1 MLRLGNRV
9 EERVRLALLMGA
21 ALLSLVLAWG
31 LAVPP
36 ALANGTPIRL
46 QLTYLANVSNFGAQ
60 NAIATGEMITSE
72 AELRL
77 ETANLQKLADNEEY
91 HAWISDAAGNRQR
104 LVGFQVDDA
113 GRAKIDTVVQGG
125 IPERDWN
132 LIVLTVEAKGSQPAA
147 PSDKRAIAGRFSMA
161 NPTGAGGPQPKV
173 LPNTGGNPPGTP
185 TGTLGLSTGGL
196 LLLALLVVGGIGFA
210 LGRAGARRT

>member
-1 MLRLGNRV
+1 M
-9 EERVRLALLMGA
+9 ALLAGA

-31 LAVPP
+31 TVAPTV
-36 ALANGTPIRL
+36 LANGTPIRL
-46 QLTYLANVSNFGAQ
+46 QLTYLDGVSNFGAR

-91 HAWISDAAGNRQR
+91 HAWISDGSGNRQR

-113 GRAKIDTVVQGG
+113 GRAKIDTVVKEG

-132 LIVLTVEAKGSQPAA
+132 LIVLTVEAKDSQPAA
-147 PSDKRAIAGRFSMA
+147 PSEKRAIAGRFSMA
-161 NPTGAGGPQPKV
+161 NPSGAGAPQPKV
-173 LPNTGGNPPGTP
+173 LPNTGGNAPGTP
-185 TGTLGLSTGGL
+185 SGTLGLSTGGL
-196 LLLALLVVGGIGFA
+196 LLLALLAVGGIGFA
-210 LGRAGARRT
+210 LGRAGARRA